1 MCMTKSLKPIA
12 KNKRCLQCGD
22 IFGLR
27 LVEGKHMHY
36 YFCPKHDPA
45 FIVTQHNNVKYSL
58 RAAFGFEEIA

>member
-1 MCMTKSLKPIA
+1 MPTM
-12 KNKRCLQCGD
+12 RD

-36 YFCPKHDPA
+36 YFCPNHDPA
-45 FIVTQHNNVKYSL
+45 FIVTRHNNVKYSL